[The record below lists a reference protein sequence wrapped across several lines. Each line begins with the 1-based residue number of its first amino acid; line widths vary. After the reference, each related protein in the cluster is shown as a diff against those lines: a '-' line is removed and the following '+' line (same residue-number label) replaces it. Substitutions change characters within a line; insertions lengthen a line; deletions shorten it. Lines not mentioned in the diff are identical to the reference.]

1 MGSYLKGFDIT
12 FCNLESPIS
21 DQGQPVPGKGIA
33 FRSPLKAM
41 ETLRMGGFDVISFAN
56 NHALDYRDEA
66 FGQTLSLLRQDG
78 VKTVGAG
85 ENLTAS
91 RQPAVFEKNGVK
103 VAFLAYTD
111 MADLWFSSSYKRP
124 YRADETRC
132 GVAPLEEDLILED
145 IAAVKSS
152 VDVVVVSLHWGV
164 EYTSGPTDQQQKLA
178 HDLID
183 AGANLIIGHHPHVFQ
198 GFEVYG
204 GGLIAYS
211 LGNFI
216 FDQNQRLETRQGL
229 LLETTLTPEG
239 LKKVRVRP
247 ALIEQSQPQEPDG
260 EMENA
265 MLAQLQEYCDDLG
278 TTTSVQNGYLEI
290 ILSQTEESSSKEN
303 S

>member
-1 MGSYLKGFDIT
+1 MGSYLKGFDIA

-33 FRSPLKAM
+33 FRAPLEAM

-124 YRADETRC
+124 FRADETRC

-211 LGNFI
+211 LGNFVTDQS
-216 FDQNQRLETRQGL
+216 FDDIVRESMIATFTLGPSGVTKTEVVPAFLTDNQPR
-229 LLETTLTPEG
+229 TLSGDSGRRASEKIMSISDAIYT
-239 LKKVRVRP
+239 
-247 ALIEQSQPQEPDG
+247 
-260 EMENA
+260 
-265 MLAQLQEYCDDLG
+265 
-278 TTTSVQNGYLEI
+278 
-290 ILSQTEESSSKEN
+290 LSKP
-303 S
+303 